1 MTHEY
6 RNKYMA
12 IMVGINTVLKDNPS
26 LTSRIKNKKT
36 RNPIRIVIDTNL
48 KIPMNSNLV
57 NDNKSKTIIFTCN
70 NDLKKINLLKEKDVD
85 VHICPKKEEGVD
97 LNFVIEKLGE
107 LKIDSVLVE
116 GGATL
121 NDSLF
126 RNNLVDKVK
135 IFMAPKII
143 GGKDAPSFVSGCG
156 IEKLSEATKLEIKNT
171 TMIDSDILIEA
182 DVIK

>member
-1 MTHEY
+1 MTKFKSTPYSFLGHICTSTSFSLS
-6 RNKYMA
+6 KF
-12 IMVGINTVLKDNPS
+12 IFFKSLLHVKIIVLDLLS
-26 LTSRIKNKKT
+26 LTKLEFIGIFKFVSI
-36 RNPIRIVIDTNL
+36 
-48 KIPMNSNLV
+48 
-57 NDNKSKTIIFTCN
+57 TILIGF
-70 NDLKKINLLKEKDVD
+70 
-85 VHICPKKEEGVD
+85 
-97 LNFVIEKLGE
+97 
-107 LKIDSVLVE
+107 LVE

-156 IEKLSEATKLEIKNT
+156 IERLSEATKLEIKNT